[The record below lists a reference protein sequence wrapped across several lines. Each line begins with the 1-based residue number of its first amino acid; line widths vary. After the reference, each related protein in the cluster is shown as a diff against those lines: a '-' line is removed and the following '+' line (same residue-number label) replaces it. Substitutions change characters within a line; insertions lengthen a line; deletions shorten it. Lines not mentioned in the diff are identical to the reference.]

1 MDIQRVELYLLTN
14 QKYFPSEK
22 FLVLKEK
29 LSTLDEMQF
38 SNLHLLE
45 LRNPLIVLIVS
56 IFLGNLGIDRFML
69 QDITHGI
76 LKLVTFGGLGIW
88 TLIDWILITDKTKQY
103 NLDKVMNF
111 VDGKYY

>member
-1 MDIQRVELYLLTN
+1 
-14 QKYFPSEK
+14 
-22 FLVLKEK
+22 
-29 LSTLDEMQF
+29 MQF

-45 LRNPLIVLIVS
+45 LRDPLIVLIVS